1 MFICLYAYMLICL
14 HAYMLICLY
23 AYMLICL
30 YAYMLI
36 YFICLYAYILTCFLD
51 VFPRF
56 SELSFL
62 FLPVSVFFSNS
73 VRITFN

>member
-1 MFICLYAYMLICL
+1 MILHDIFRVVSRFPRYISCYIAESQLLLGHGIAYML
-14 HAYMLICLY
+14 
-23 AYMLICL
+23 
-30 YAYMLI
+30 
-36 YFICLYAYILTCFLD
+36 FD

-56 SELSFL
+56 SELIFL